1 MDIFKVFKGK
11 KGTKKPVSE
20 PTPHRIHHALDEN
33 LQTIKTRLGNA
44 NDLLVRTLTLK
55 GAEDVSVAILGIDGI
70 IDTNQAEQFIVHVLS
85 IDLSLVKESNTRS
98 CGVFQ
103 TIFESRISMLDAK
116 CGQSYED
123 LYTNLI
129 NGHIIVLVDGV
140 DQFMMFD
147 CKGWQ
152 MRSIS
157 EPQTEQSL
165 YGPKDCF
172 VETIRTNTATL
183 RRRIKDPNLRFDVHV
198 VGTVTQTDVFVA
210 YIEGIANK
218 ELVHTVNKR
227 IESLDIDGIV
237 DSSELMQL
245 IEDHH
250 ITLFP
255 RLIQTER
262 PDKTAAALMQGEIAI
277 FVDGSPFVT
286 IGPAYFASMFQVT
299 DDYYSRP
306 FIATATRLLRY
317 AAFFIVLLVPGL
329 YVAISTY
336 HQEMIPTVLLITII
350 NQRSANPFP
359 TYIETLIMLIL
370 FEIIREAALRKPSV
384 VGDSMTIVG
393 SLIIGQTIVQAGLV
407 SYIVIIIVSITSIA
421 GFILSSTRL
430 SNAMRVLTFAFL
442 FLGAAFGLYGITIGV
457 ILLILHLSSL
467 TTLDQ
472 PYLAPMAP
480 LNLHDQEDQFLRLP
494 LSWMKY
500 RPKIYKTT
508 NRVRHNLNQ
517 ETRKEE

>member
-165 YGPKDCF
+165 
-172 VETIRTNTATL
+172 
-183 RRRIKDPNLRFDVHV
+183 
-198 VGTVTQTDVFVA
+198 
-210 YIEGIANK
+210 
-218 ELVHTVNKR
+218 
-227 IESLDIDGIV
+227 
-237 DSSELMQL
+237 
-245 IEDHH
+245 
-250 ITLFP
+250 
-255 RLIQTER
+255 
-262 PDKTAAALMQGEIAI
+262 
-277 FVDGSPFVT
+277 
-286 IGPAYFASMFQVT
+286 
-299 DDYYSRP
+299 
-306 FIATATRLLRY
+306 
-317 AAFFIVLLVPGL
+317 
-329 YVAISTY
+329 
-336 HQEMIPTVLLITII
+336 
-350 NQRSANPFP
+350 
-359 TYIETLIMLIL
+359 
-370 FEIIREAALRKPSV
+370 
-384 VGDSMTIVG
+384 
-393 SLIIGQTIVQAGLV
+393 
-407 SYIVIIIVSITSIA
+407 
-421 GFILSSTRL
+421 
-430 SNAMRVLTFAFL
+430 
-442 FLGAAFGLYGITIGV
+442 
-457 ILLILHLSSL
+457 
-467 TTLDQ
+467 
-472 PYLAPMAP
+472 
-480 LNLHDQEDQFLRLP
+480 
-494 LSWMKY
+494 
-500 RPKIYKTT
+500 
-508 NRVRHNLNQ
+508 
-517 ETRKEE
+517 

>member
-183 RRRIKDPNLRFDVHV
+183 RRRIKDPNLRFDAHV

-262 PDKTAAALMQGEIAI
+262 PDKTAAVLMQGEIAI

-286 IGPAYFASMFQVT
+286 TGPAYFASMFQVT

-306 FIATATRLLRY
+306 FIATVTRLLRY

-329 YVAISTY
+329 YVAISTSY
-336 HQEMIPTVLLITII
+336 QEMIPTVLLITII

-517 ETRKEE
+517 EKRKEE